1 MRAVMIDGAS
11 VFSQIHHIVLLAI
24 WGIVTFVI
32 ALRIFR
38 WQ

>member
-1 MRAVMIDGAS
+1 MLDGVGVAAVTT
-11 VFSQIHHIVLLAI
+11 QIGIMLA
-24 WGIVTFVI
+24 WGLIPFVI